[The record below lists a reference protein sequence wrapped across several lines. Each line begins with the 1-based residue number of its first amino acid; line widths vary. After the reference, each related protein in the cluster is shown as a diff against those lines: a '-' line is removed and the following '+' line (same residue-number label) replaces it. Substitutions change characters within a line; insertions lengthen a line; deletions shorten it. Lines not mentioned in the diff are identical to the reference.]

1 MFPSECLFNFYY
13 VFLFIS
19 SYNAENHIENFS
31 SQCTIHSVF
40 WNWSIKWSILLHC
53 FSKCKRIC
61 FLKLLKV
68 KFYICWLGQSFPLFP
83 MGKKKL
89 EKTLMLGNI
98 EGRRRWGRQRMRWLD
113 GISNLMDMSLSR
125 LWELVMD
132 REAWRAAVHGVT
144 KSRTWLSDWTE
155 LGQFGWLGSSN
166 IFFFF
171 YHKFGLLM
179 LSHICTERGMLKLPT
194 MIICLSFKFFDN
206 FIHIWNYE
214 NLIFLFN
221 WFIIMKCFFVSLIIF
236 LALNSDLFN
245 SATAI
250 LAFFC

>member
-1 MFPSECLFNFYY
+1 MLVRSIISPFSNGEKKIGKDPDAGKYWRQEEMGTTEDEMVGWHHQFDGHEFEQALRVGDGQGSLACCSPWGHKESDMTERLNWTRSIWLIRLFKYF
-13 VFLFIS
+13 
-19 SYNAENHIENFS
+19 
-31 SQCTIHSVF
+31 
-40 WNWSIKWSILLHC
+40 
-53 FSKCKRIC
+53 
-61 FLKLLKV
+61 
-68 KFYICWLGQSFPLFP
+68 
-83 MGKKKL
+83 
-89 EKTLMLGNI
+89 
-98 EGRRRWGRQRMRWLD
+98 
-113 GISNLMDMSLSR
+113 
-125 LWELVMD
+125 
-132 REAWRAAVHGVT
+132 
-144 KSRTWLSDWTE
+144 
-155 LGQFGWLGSSN
+155 
-166 IFFFF
+166 FFFF